1 MTTVSGGTS
10 ADYSEKIPNNVSLH
24 EDRRLQRALES
35 WQPNFLNWW
44 QEMGPTLPTRDV
56 YLRTAV
62 NVGREG
68 WAHFGHVAMR
78 DYRWGIFLAERD
90 PGRRIGFGQHM
101 GEPAWQQVPGEY
113 RSELR
118 RLIVIQGDTEPASVE
133 QQRNLGATAPSLY
146 DLRNLFQVN
155 VEEGRHLWAMVYLLH
170 AYFGRDGRDEAED
183 LLRRNSGS
191 EDSPRILGAF
201 NEETPDWLSF
211 FMFTYFTDR
220 DGKYQLGT
228 LKESAFDP
236 LSRTCEFMLKEEAH
250 HMMVGTTGVDR
261 VVERTAQLMAE
272 NDTDDAHEIAARGA
286 IPLDVI
292 QKYLNFHYS
301 VSLDLFGGETSTN
314 VANYY
319 TAGLKGRWSE
329 DRRRD
334 DHKLTS
340 DAYLVDALLDAG
352 TGSQSIGQT
361 EVSALTG
368 LNTDLRREYI
378 ADCQS
383 GVNRWNKI
391 LSGAGLP
398 QRLTLPH
405 IAFNRKVGAFA
416 AIEASP
422 DGEILSAD
430 DWEGRS
436 GQWLPTDVDK
446 THVRSL
452 MQPVYEPGKIA
463 AWIAPPRN
471 GINGKPFDYEYVHL
485 A

>member
-1 MTTVSGGTS
+1 M
-10 ADYSEKIPNNVSLH
+10 AAPDYTERIPNNVSLH

-35 WQPNFLNWW
+35 WQPSFLNWW
-44 QEMGPTLPTRDV
+44 QEMGPALPTQDV
-56 YLRTAV
+56 YLRTAIDV
-62 NVGREG
+62 RGEG
-68 WAHFGHVAMR
+68 WAQFGHVPMPE
-78 DYRWGIFLAERD
+78 YRWGIFLAERD
-90 PGRRIGFGQHM
+90 PGRVIGFGQHK

-113 RSELR
+113 RAELR
-118 RLIVIQGDTEPASVE
+118 RLLVVQGDTEPASVE

-170 AYFGRDGRDEAED
+170 AYFGREGREEAEE
-183 LLRRNSGS
+183 LLHRNSGS
-191 EDSPRILGAF
+191 SDAPRILGAF

-261 VVERTAQLMAE
+261 VVERTAQVMVE
-272 NDTDDAHEIAARGA
+272 NDTDDVAGHGA
-286 IPLDVI
+286 IPLGVI
-292 QKYLNFHYS
+292 QRYLNFHYS

-319 TAGLKGRWSE
+319 SAGLKGRWLE
-329 DRRRD
+329 DRRAD
-334 DHKLTS
+334 DHVLTERS
-340 DAYLVDALLDAG
+340 FMVDALLDDG
-352 TGSQSIGQT
+352 TGGKAIGQV
-361 EVSALTG
+361 EVPALTG
-368 LNTDLRREYI
+368 LNTDLRREYV
-378 ADCQS
+378 ADCAG
-383 GVNRWNKI
+383 GVKRWNRI
-391 LSGAGLP
+391 LESAGLP
-398 QRLTLPH
+398 HRLSLPH

-416 AIEASP
+416 GIEASP
-422 DGEILSAD
+422 AGEQLSAAE
-430 DWEGRS
+430 WEQRKD
-436 GQWLPTDVDK
+436 QWLPTGTDK
-446 THVRSL
+446 AFVRSL
-452 MQPVYEPGKIA
+452 MRPVHERGKIA

-471 GINGKPFDYEYVHL
+471 GINGQPFAYDYVHL

>member
-1 MTTVSGGTS
+1 MT
-10 ADYSEKIPNNVSLH
+10 APDYAEKIPNNVSLH

-35 WQPNFLNWW
+35 WQPDFLSWW
-44 QEMGPTLPTRDV
+44 ESMGPALPTRDV

-68 WAHFGHVAMR
+68 WAHFSHVPMR

-90 PGRRIGFGQHM
+90 PDRRIGFGQHK
-101 GEPAWQQVPGEY
+101 GEPAWQNVPGEY
-113 RSELR
+113 RADLR

-170 AYFGRDGRDEAED
+170 AYFGREGREEAEL

-191 EDSPRILGAF
+191 LDSPRILGAF

-261 VVERTAQLMAE
+261 VVERTAQVMAE
-272 NDTDDAHEIAARGA
+272 NDTDDVAALGV
-286 IPLDVI
+286 IPLPVI
-292 QKYLNFHYS
+292 QRYLNFHYS

-314 VANYY
+314 VANHY
-319 TAGLKGRWSE
+319 TAGLKGRWLE
-329 DRRRD
+329 DRRKD
-334 DHKLTS
+334 DHKLT
-340 DAYLVDALLDAG
+340 DHGIMVDALGQDASG
-352 TGSQSIGQT
+352 RQSIAQT
-361 EVSALTG
+361 EVAALTG

-378 ADCQS
+378 ADCRG
-383 GVNRWNKI
+383 GVSRWNKI
-391 LSGAGLP
+391 LAGAGLP
-398 QRLTLPH
+398 HRLALPH

-416 AIEASP
+416 GIEASP
-422 DGEILSAD
+422 AGEQLTAAE
-430 DWEGRS
+430 WERRKG
-436 GQWLPTDVDK
+436 GWLPTDTDK
-446 THVRSL
+446 TFVRSL
-452 MQPVYEPGKIA
+452 MRPVYDRGKIA
-463 AWIAPPRN
+463 AWLAPPRGAPHAG
-471 GINGKPFDYEYVHL
+471 GINGKPFDYDYVHL
-485 A
+485 T